1 MNDTYSSKDIKIIED
16 TTLFD
21 FVLME
26 DLASKFSRPIT
37 WIRRSFEACRLAGVD
52 PRDYFIPKY
61 LEGKNIPEN
70 LDVSAISREIQRRL

>member
-1 MNDTYSSKDIKIIED
+1 MNDSYSSKNIKILKD
-16 TTLFD
+16 TSVFD

-26 DLASKFSRPIT
+26 ELATKFSRPLT
-37 WIRRSFEACRLAGVD
+37 WIKRSFEACRLAGVD

-70 LDVSAISREIQRRL
+70 LDVSAISKEIQRRL